1 MSESPTHLH
10 CRNYAPI
17 DVVKG
22 VCHVTKMEVNADD
35 EACPSF
41 DRLPRCMECKLYSAT
56 EEKYVGVCGAT
67 SDKPMTYPNL
77 AAVTCEWFEWR
88 KD

>member
-1 MSESPTHLH
+1 VSAPVHVH

-22 VCHVTKMEVNADD
+22 ICHATKKTVHADD

-41 DRLPRCMECKLYSAT
+41 DRLPRCVECKLYSAS
-56 EEKYVGVCGAT
+56 EEEQYVGVCEAT
-67 SDKPMTYPNL
+67 EDKPMTYPDL
-77 AAVTCEWFEWR
+77 AAVSCEWFEW
-88 KD
+88 KTA